1 MLTALILWVYITA
14 IAGAYGWLALAILRR
29 LIQAGEEVRIETPV
43 VLLLGVA
50 LVGTL
55 ASILSLFIP
64 VSLTANLVVVL
75 VVAPGIGLTW
85 QGFRSWLERV
95 GASARRANP
104 AVWAGALLLAV
115 AVLRYGSVTPT
126 NFDTGFYHAQAIRWI
141 ESYRAVPGL
150 GNLFGR
156 LAFDSG
162 WFLPQALFSFAFL
175 GLRSFHL
182 LNPWLCLVAGIWM
195 LNGISN
201 LLCGR
206 RALSDFVRL
215 GMLPPLIYFL
225 VRDSASPGTDLPAAI
240 LVWVALT
247 LALERVEEGGFRRL
261 DVAGVVLSCLAFY
274 AVTVKLAAL
283 PLLILP
289 LCLLVREFRLRN
301 GGRAVGI
308 LGLAALL
315 IFAPWLTRNVILSGY
330 LIYPFAAINLFNVD
344 WKVPV
349 PYTVNEAHWI
359 TSWGRIPGMDNEQVL
374 AMPFTAW
381 FPIWLGRLSPWFKLI
396 FAFSIGM
403 TVFYTVFHPLRYRLR
418 GRQGG
423 DPIGL
428 AAVALSAYAGV
439 VFWFISAP
447 DVRFGYGFI
456 FFLFLLLA
464 APIVRALYSLDARQG
479 LALGM
484 AVVLVFIGG
493 SAVKAATLPDL
504 RSTVLL
510 PADYP
515 RINTETQHLTNFD
528 VYYPGES
535 QQCWYHPLPCA
546 PFPSAEVILRG
557 STLQDGFRN
566 QRFNPITS
574 YP

>member
-330 LIYPFAAINLFNVD
+330 LIYPLRRHKPVQCRLEGARSLHGQRGALDYELGAHPGHGQRAGAGHAFHRLVSYLAGQALTLVQINLC
-344 WKVPV
+344 
-349 PYTVNEAHWI
+349 
-359 TSWGRIPGMDNEQVL
+359 L
-374 AMPFTAW
+374 
-381 FPIWLGRLSPWFKLI
+381 
-396 FAFSIGM
+396 
-403 TVFYTVFHPLRYRLR
+403 FHRDDGFLY
-418 GRQGG
+418 G
-423 DPIGL
+423 IS
-428 AAVALSAYAGV
+428 SAS
-439 VFWFISAP
+439 ISAE
-447 DVRFGYGFI
+447 R
-456 FFLFLLLA
+456 
-464 APIVRALYSLDARQG
+464 
-479 LALGM
+479 
-484 AVVLVFIGG
+484 
-493 SAVKAATLPDL
+493 SA
-504 RSTVLL
+504 
-510 PADYP
+510 
-515 RINTETQHLTNFD
+515 
-528 VYYPGES
+528 G
-535 QQCWYHPLPCA
+535 W
-546 PFPSAEVILRG
+546 
-557 STLQDGFRN
+557 
-566 QRFNPITS
+566 
-574 YP
+574 